1 MNNRVGFVV
10 LAGVACIVAPSAH
23 AQQSEMRDYNME
35 SQDLGTAINRLAAA
49 SGQQIVVADDL
60 VRGRRAPALRGRFS
74 TEAALSALL
83 ERSGLRAAVVGDTLV
98 VQRSD
103 TPDKDSR
110 GDDIIVTGTRV
121 RGRGPVGSAVVTIDR
136 KAIDQSGYST
146 VQQIVQTIP
155 QNFAGGASDGTQGGT
170 LSQSASLNT
179 AYGSSINLRGLG
191 VASTL
196 VLLNGDRPALG
207 GPTGVFADVSM
218 IPLSAVQR
226 IEVVPDGASAI
237 YGSDA
242 VAGVVN
248 IIPRLDFTGAET
260 SFRVGT
266 ADGSFTE
273 YNASQLLGTRWSSGR
288 AMVAYE
294 FYQRGALAA
303 ADSRFATDDLRVF
316 GGPDRRGTYANPGT
330 ITAGGQTFA
339 IPRGQN
345 GTGLTAA
352 SLTAGTSN
360 LGDSWVGA
368 DIMPMQRRHSVFAA
382 FSQDVLPNLRFYL
395 QGLGTI
401 RNFDGRTR
409 PSSDAARTVPVT
421 NPFYVDP
428 IGTNQPIRVQYSFVR
443 DLGGDGT
450 RGRVFA
456 FSGNSGLAWDIG
468 RWNIDA
474 HGTWGRQTERSTN
487 YNRVNSAR
495 LALALADTDAATAYN
510 LFGDG
515 SFTNPATIG
524 KVRGSLKSS
533 NSGIVWSTSLR
544 ANGPIVTLPAGDVSV
559 AVGAEFRKEIYRF
572 NPTIADIS
580 TLTPTTIA
588 ARALPAPRTV
598 RAAYGELVVP
608 LFSNANG
615 FPGMRRLDLS
625 AAIRA
630 ERYSDFGATTNP
642 RLGFTWA
649 PADAIT
655 FRGSY
660 GQSFRAPGFNEL
672 RQDPGAQLIFA
683 YPIPDPQAS
692 SGVTNTVVIRG
703 NDPNLRPERAKTV
716 TLGFDVRPAAV
727 PGFHLGA
734 TWFDIDYRDRIA
746 DPSSNLLI
754 FLTNR
759 ATFSPILNESP
770 TAARIAELY
779 ADPFFVDYFGVPA
792 SAVTAIAD
800 ARLQNLAMVKVQG
813 LDLDLGYAFDLGG
826 GRADLGAS
834 ATYTF
839 HIKQQL
845 STTAPVT
852 NVVGTIGN
860 PTEIRARGHLGW
872 SSDRWGSRF
881 SLNYVDGY
889 TNSLLGTPQNV
900 SAWTTFDLQ
909 LNYTVP
915 EATGAL
921 GGFRLALS
929 ATNLFDRDPPYA
941 AYAVGPLTY
950 GFDPENANTIGRVI
964 SLQVT
969 KKW

>member
-1 MNNRVGFVV
+1 MNNRIGLAF
-10 LAGVACIVAPSAH
+10 LAGAACVAAPSVH
-23 AQQSEMRDYNME
+23 AQQADARDYDIA
-35 SQDLGTAINRLAAA
+35 SQDLGTAINGLAAA
-49 SGQQIVVADDL
+49 SGQQIVVADDV
-60 VRGRRAPALRGRFS
+60 VRGRRSRALRGRFS
-74 TEAALSALL
+74 TQAALSALL
-83 ERSGLRAAVVGDTLV
+83 EGSGLRIVVVGNTLV
-98 VQRSD
+98 VQHAD
-103 TPDKDSR
+103 TPKQDAR
-110 GDDIIVTGTRV
+110 GSEILVTGTRI

-155 QNFAGGASDGTQGGT
+155 QNFGGGASDGTQGGT

-179 AYGSSINLRGLG
+179 AYGSSVNLRGLG

-218 IPLSAVQR
+218 IPLSAIQR

-266 ADGSFTE
+266 ADGSFTD
-273 YNASQLLGTRWSSGR
+273 YNASQLLGTRWSGGR
-288 AMVAYE
+288 MMVAYE

-303 ADSRFATDDLRVF
+303 ADSRFATDDLRAF
-316 GGPDRRGTYANPGT
+316 GGPDRRGIYANPGT

-345 GTGLTAA
+345 GMGLTAA
-352 SLTAGTSN
+352 RLTPGTSN
-360 LGDSWVGA
+360 LGDSWLGA

-382 FSQDVLPNLRFYL
+382 FSQEVLPDLRFYL

-443 DLGGDGT
+443 DLGAEGS

-456 FSGNSGLAWDIG
+456 LSGTAGLTWDIG

-474 HGTWGRQTERSTN
+474 RGTWGRQTERSTN

-495 LALALADTDAATAYN
+495 LAVALSDTNASTAYN

-515 SFTNPATIG
+515 SFTNPATID
-524 KVRGSLKSS
+524 KVRGSLRSS

-544 ANGPIVTLPAGDVSV
+544 ANGPILSLPDGDISI
-559 AVGAEFRKEIYRF
+559 AVGGEFRKEIYRF
-572 NPTIADIS
+572 DPTIADIS
-580 TLTPTTIA
+580 TLAPTTIA

-598 RAAYGELVVP
+598 HAVYGELVIP
-608 LFSNANG
+608 LFGEANG
-615 FPGMRRLDLS
+615 FAGMRRLDLS

-630 ERYSDFGATTNP
+630 EGYSDFGTTTNP

-660 GQSFRAPGFNEL
+660 GQSYRAPGFNEL
-672 RQDPGAQLIFA
+672 RQDPGAKLIFA
-683 YPIPDPQAS
+683 FPVPDPQSS

-716 TLGFDVRPAAV
+716 TAGFDIRQAEVT
-727 PGFHLGA
+727 GLHLGA
-734 TWFDIDYRDRIA
+734 TWFDIDYRDRFA

-759 ATFSPILNESP
+759 ATFSPILDESP

-779 ADPFFVDYFGVPA
+779 ADPFFVNFFGVPA
-792 SAVTAIAD
+792 SSVTAIAD
-800 ARLQNLAMVKVQG
+800 ARLQNLAVVKIQG
-813 LDLDLGYAFDLGG
+813 LDLDLGYDFDLAG
-826 GRADLGAS
+826 GRADIGAS

-845 STTAPVT
+845 SATARAT
-852 NVVGTIGN
+852 DIVGTIGN
-860 PTEIRARGHLGW
+860 PTDIRARGHLGW
-872 SSDRWGSRF
+872 SSDRWGARF
-881 SLNYVDGY
+881 SVNYVDGY
-889 TNSLLGTPQNV
+889 TNSLLGTQHGV
-900 SAWTTFDLQ
+900 SAWTTFDVQ
-909 LNYTVP
+909 LNYTIA
-915 EATGAL
+915 EGSGAL
-921 GGFRLALS
+921 GGLRLALS

-950 GFDPENANTIGRVI
+950 GYDPENANPIGRVI
-964 SLQVT
+964 SLQAT
-969 KKW
+969 KNW

>member
-1 MNNRVGFVV
+1 MNNRIGFAF
-10 LAGVACIVAPSAH
+10 LAGVACIVAPSVH
-23 AQQSEMRDYNME
+23 AQQADARDYDIA
-35 SQDLGTAINRLAAA
+35 SQDLGTAINRLASA

-83 ERSGLRAAVVGDTLV
+83 EGSGLRAVVVGNTLV

-103 TPDKDSR
+103 TPDQDAR
-110 GDDIIVTGTRV
+110 GGDILVTGTRI

-155 QNFAGGASDGTQGGT
+155 QNFSGGASDGTQGGT

-179 AYGSSINLRGLG
+179 AYGSSVNLRGLG

-218 IPLSAVQR
+218 IPLSAIQR

-260 SFRVGT
+260 SFRIGT
-266 ADGSFTE
+266 ADGSYTE
-273 YNASQLLGTRWSSGR
+273 YNASQLFGTRWSSGR
-288 AMVAYE
+288 VMVSYE
-294 FYQRGALAA
+294 FYQRGALAST
-303 ADSRFATDDLRVF
+303 DSGYATDDLRAF

-352 SLTAGTSN
+352 RLTAGTSN
-360 LGDSWVGA
+360 LGDSWLGA

-382 FSQDVLPNLRFYL
+382 FSQDVLPNLRFYI
-395 QGLGTI
+395 QGLGTV
-401 RNFDGRTR
+401 RNFDGHTR
-409 PSSDAARTVPVT
+409 PSSDATRTVPVT

-443 DLGGDGT
+443 DMGAEGT

-456 FSGNSGLAWDIG
+456 LSGTAGFAWDIG

-474 HGTWGRQTERSTN
+474 HGIWGRQTERSTN

-495 LALALADTDAATAYN
+495 LAVALSDTNAATAYN
-510 LFGDG
+510 LMGDG
-515 SFTNPATIG
+515 SFTNPATID
-524 KVRGSLKSS
+524 KVRGFLRSS

-572 NPTIADIS
+572 NPTIADII

-608 LFSNANG
+608 LFGEANG

-672 RQDPGAQLIFA
+672 RQDPGAKLIFA
-683 YPIPDPQAS
+683 YPIPDPQSS

-703 NDPNLRPERAKTV
+703 NDPNLRPERATTV
-716 TLGFDVRPAAV
+716 TLGFDVRPAEV
-727 PGFHLGA
+727 PGLHLGA
-734 TWFDIDYRDRIA
+734 TWFDVDYRDRIA

-779 ADPFFVDYFGVPA
+779 ADPFFVNYFGVPA
-792 SAVTAIAD
+792 SAVTAVAD
-800 ARLQNLAMVKVQG
+800 ARLQNLAVVKVQG

-826 GRADLGAS
+826 GRADIGAS

-845 STTAPVT
+845 SATAPVT

-860 PTEIRARGHLGW
+860 STDIRARGHLGW
-872 SSDRWGSRF
+872 SSDRWGARF
-881 SLNYVDGY
+881 SVNYVDGY
-889 TNSLLGTPQNV
+889 TNSLLGTQQSV

-915 EATGAL
+915 EGSGAL
-921 GGFRLALS
+921 GGLRLALS

-950 GFDPENANTIGRVI
+950 GFDPENANPIGRVI